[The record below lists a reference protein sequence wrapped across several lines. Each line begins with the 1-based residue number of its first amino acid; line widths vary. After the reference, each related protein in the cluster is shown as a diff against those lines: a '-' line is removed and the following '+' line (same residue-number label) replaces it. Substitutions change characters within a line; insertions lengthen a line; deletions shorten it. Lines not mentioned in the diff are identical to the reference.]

1 MLIVGGV
8 IPLVVLIA
16 LNTKIYLAI
25 RERTQRLATM
35 TSRQRRSVSI
45 LRKKY
50 IFSWRA
56 QKWMLMFQFLKN
68 ICICFSRDLAAAT
81 VLVGII
87 LVFIVCHSFKFV
99 VNIYEAYLAHVGEFY
114 SITLLQPF
122 ILLVIAITI
131 YFHRRDFY
139 LRIIVSVIKYTFK

>member
-35 TSRQRRSVSI
+35 TSRQRRSVVI

-50 IFSWRA
+50 ILRCCSYHRNKCLFFNS
-56 QKWMLMFQFLKN
+56 N

-99 VNIYEAYLAHVGEFY
+99 VNIYEAYLAHVGKFY
-114 SITLLQPF
+114 SITLPHSCYF
-122 ILLVIAITI
+122 IDDINYHL
-131 YFHRRDFY
+131 F
-139 LRIIVSVIKYTFK
+139 S